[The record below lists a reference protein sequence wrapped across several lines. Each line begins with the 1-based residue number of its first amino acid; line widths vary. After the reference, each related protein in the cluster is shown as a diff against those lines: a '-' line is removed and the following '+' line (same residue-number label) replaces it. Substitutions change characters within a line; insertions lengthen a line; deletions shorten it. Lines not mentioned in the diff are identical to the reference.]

1 MPIFKKVT
9 SIVERYDI
17 NTGMPLEIDKP
28 YLLLM
33 VPAGETEVTIGEF
46 YAIKGRK
53 AAYDELKQ
61 NFVTGNYNIL
71 ASHVL
76 SGGITFGNEV
86 AVYTFFRLCIEKFKY
101 GGEEDLEL
109 LNDMAV
115 ATSLDPDSV
124 TDTMLNIHYTNE
136 LAGNPKGE

>member
-1 MPIFKKVT
+1 MPIFQKVT
-9 SIVERYDI
+9 SIVDRYDV
-17 NTGMPLEIDKP
+17 NTGLSMEIDKP

-33 VPAGETEVTIGEF
+33 VPAGETELTVGEF

-53 AAYDELKQ
+53 AVYDELKQ
-61 NFVTGNYNIL
+61 NMITGNYNIL
-71 ASHVL
+71 KSHIL

-86 AVYTFFRLCIEKFKY
+86 SVYTFFRLCVEKFKY

-115 ATSLDPDSV
+115 ATSLDPDSI
-124 TDTMLNIHYTNE
+124 TETMLNIHYTNE